1 MSEILLISSWIFFFF
16 GIIGIFKFKNF
27 YSRLMTSSKIDS
39 ATVILVM
46 IALIIYGKDWYFASR
61 YILILIFVLITNPVT
76 THLIAQKK
84 YREKNDDIIS

>member
-1 MSEILLISSWIFFFF
+1 MSDIILVFSWLFFFF

-39 ATVILVM
+39 ATVILLM
-46 IALIIYGKDWYFASR
+46 TALIFYGKDWYFSSR
-61 YILILIFVLITNPVT
+61 YILILMFILITNPVT

-84 YREKNDDIIS
+84 YREKKDDIIS